1 MQLLHK
7 TLAKELPFIHKSRLH
22 NLIMASSTLIK
33 VNKLTLTSLGRHLPH
48 TKVKTRSNI
57 KRIDRLLGNT
67 RLQKEA
73 IEFYRTM
80 SHYLLAAQ
88 RRPWIH
94 VDWSCI
100 CSQTKLYLLRASLS
114 MQGRSIVIYE
124 ECHPQ
129 KKQNNHQTHKEFL
142 NNLKAILPSSVQPII
157 VTDAGFRAPW
167 FSYVRALDW
176 DFLGRLRHKNAIYLE
191 ATATWQLSH
200 IYYEQ
205 ATAKPNYL
213 GQGLLTEKEQIPAHF
228 ILYKGLS
235 KGRHRVNQYKKGRR
249 DAMSKRYTR
258 AHHEPWLLVTSL
270 TSTNTAEYAVNIYRQ
285 RMQIEEN
292 FRDTKCTRYGFGLKE
307 SLSRSPQRMSILL
320 LIAAIS
326 TFACWLAGIFTKRK
340 GYASSFQAH
349 SSKFTNILSLV
360 YLGREALKKGI
371 SLKVKQFQNLLPLLS
386 ELNATTQTP
395 TTVFL

>member
-1 MQLLHK
+1 
-7 TLAKELPFIHKSRLH
+7 
-22 NLIMASSTLIK
+22 
-33 VNKLTLTSLGRHLPH
+33 
-48 TKVKTRSNI
+48 
-57 KRIDRLLGNT
+57 
-67 RLQKEA
+67 
-73 IEFYRTM
+73 
-80 SHYLLAAQ
+80 
-88 RRPWIH
+88 
-94 VDWSCI
+94 
-100 CSQTKLYLLRASLS
+100 
-114 MQGRSIVIYE
+114 
-124 ECHPQ
+124 
-129 KKQNNHQTHKEFL
+129 
-142 NNLKAILPSSVQPII
+142 
-157 VTDAGFRAPW
+157 
-167 FSYVRALDW
+167 
-176 DFLGRLRHKNAIYLE
+176 
-191 ATATWQLSH
+191 
-200 IYYEQ
+200 
-205 ATAKPNYL
+205 
-213 GQGLLTEKEQIPAHF
+213 
-228 ILYKGLS
+228 
-235 KGRHRVNQYKKGRR
+235 
-249 DAMSKRYTR
+249 
-258 AHHEPWLLVTSL
+258 SL